1 MPFVA
6 VSHRQ
11 SAVVVS
17 LLLQLCLVFPG
28 LAYAQ
33 DSGGE
38 GPAPFEFIVYG
49 DPRYTD
55 NLLKR
60 GSERARRAIL
70 NQIRTERAS
79 FVAIVGDLVLNG
91 ADPTDWERFD
101 EVVAPLK
108 AAGKRIV
115 PVLGNH
121 ELEGGPEHV
130 GLENYFARFPEV
142 GRKRWYSFSINGCL
156 FIVAD
161 SQSPVDPGSKQG
173 KWIRGQLDSVG
184 PGIDYVFVLMHHP
197 PYTRSESRFLTRAH
211 PALPEHTALGKEM
224 EERQK
229 KLRARI
235 VVISGHVHNY
245 ERYENG
251 GVMYIVSGGGGGTPH
266 SIPRDDAD
274 HYRDSGETFHYV
286 RFMVTPGRKLQF
298 EMVKLKSREN
308 PDFEVRDRFELTPKP
323 VAGS

>member
-1 MPFVA
+1 MSFVA
-6 VSHRQ
+6 VSHRH
-11 SAVVVS
+11 SAAVIL
-17 LLLQLCLVFPG
+17 LLLQVCLVLP
-28 LAYAQ
+28 LAHAQ
-33 DSGGE
+33 NSGGG
-38 GPAPFEFIVYG
+38 GPAAFEFIVYG

-79 FVAIVGDLVLNG
+79 FVAIVGDLVLKG
-91 ADPTDWERFD
+91 ADHTDWKRFD
-101 EVVAPLK
+101 EVVAPVK

-130 GLENYFARFPEV
+130 ALENYFARFPELN
-142 GRKRWYSFSINGCL
+142 GKRWYSFSISGCL

-161 SQSPVDPGSKQG
+161 SQSPVDPGSEQG
-173 KWIRGQLDSVG
+173 KWIRAELDSVT
-184 PGIDYVFVLMHHP
+184 PDTDYVFVLMHHP
-197 PYTRSESRFLTRAH
+197 PYTRSESKLLTRAH
-211 PALPEHTALGKEM
+211 PALPEHTAFGKEL
-224 EERQK
+224 EDRQK
-229 KLRARI
+229 RLRARI

-251 GVMYIVSGGGGGTPH
+251 GVMYVVSGGGGGTPH
-266 SIPRDDAD
+266 KIPRGDAD
-274 HYRDSGETFHYV
+274 LYRDSGETFHYV
-286 RFMVTPGRKLQF
+286 RFRVTPDRKLQF

-308 PDFEVRDRFELTPKP
+308 PDFEVRDRFELTPKS
-323 VAGS
+323 GSGS